1 DEPETFIIDGT
12 PITLALDTQS
22 ETTLVLGAEGRIVVA
37 YNDTGSTISGN
48 GRLEATGYSV
58 SSDGGQTFQD
68 MGGLPDNPFGSYSDP
83 VLARRDRT
91 GTIFL
96 AILSRYNLPGDPP
109 IVAQDHINIFR
120 SIDNGVTFE
129 APVNSAPGFVP
140 EVDEN
145 DKEWLA

>member
-1 DEPETFIIDGT
+1 
-12 PITLALDTQS
+12 
-22 ETTLVLGAEGRIVVA
+22 
-37 YNDTGSTISGN
+37 
-48 GRLEATGYSV
+48 
-58 SSDGGQTFQD
+58 
-68 MGGLPDNPFGSYSDP
+68 GLPDNPCGSYSDP
-83 VLARRDRT
+83 VLARSDRT

-96 AILSRYNLPGDPP
+96 AILSRFNWPGDPR

-145 DKEWLA
+145 DKEWLAVDNYPGAGFGNVYMAWRDFSADPFNNGILFT